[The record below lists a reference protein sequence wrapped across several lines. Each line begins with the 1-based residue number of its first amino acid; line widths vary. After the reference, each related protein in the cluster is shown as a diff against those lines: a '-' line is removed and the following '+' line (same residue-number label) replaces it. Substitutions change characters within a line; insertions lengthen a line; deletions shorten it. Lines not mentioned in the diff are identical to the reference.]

1 MKDAMVRSCK
11 EFFGALELGYSQV
24 DLDNMIYPVFNS
36 LSMKMLKSIQKIKLY
51 ALNSYKVLNWES
63 QKWITSLGV
72 IDRDSR
78 SH

>member
-24 DLDNMIYPVFNS
+24 NLDNMIYPVFNS

-51 ALNSYKVLNWES
+51 ALNSYKVLN
-63 QKWITSLGV
+63 
-72 IDRDSR
+72 
-78 SH
+78 